1 MRRGILN
8 VKKAGE
14 ALLDIFFPRRCVFC
28 MGEVE
33 SKSYRVCDKCQRTLP
48 YTGKSG
54 CEQQL
59 HGMNGCYSPLYYK
72 GNVRQSI
79 HRYKFKG
86 VYSYCETYA
95 KIIAKC
101 IDECEVSCDIIS
113 WVPVSALRYY
123 SRGYDQAAKIAQEL
137 SRIKGIEAKQ
147 LLRKRRH
154 NRAQSSIAKPEKRKA
169 NVSGVYCC
177 IDPEAVKGKCI
188 LLVDDVVTTGSTLCS
203 CTAVLKAAGAA
214 SVDAVTLARTPKGS
228 GKSKTKDKSEHTF
241 SLY

>member
-1 MRRGILN
+1 MCGLCEM
-8 VKKAGE
+8 V
-14 ALLDIFFPRRCVFC
+14 
-28 MGEVE
+28 
-33 SKSYRVCDKCQRTLP
+33 LP
-48 YTGKSG
+48 YTGKVN
-54 CEQQL
+54 CEQRFDNL
-59 HGMNGCYSPLYYK
+59 VGCYSPLYYK
-72 GNVRQSI
+72 GIVRESLL
-79 HRYKFKG
+79 RFKFKG
-86 VYSYCETYA
+86 LYTYSKTYA
-95 KIIAKC
+95 KFIAKC